1 MLTEMAI
8 FIFLALVVVASA
20 LAMLLSRNAIY
31 AALFLAMNFVTVAL
45 LYLIL
50 GAPFIALV
58 QVTVYAGSIM
68 VLFLFVIMMLGAE
81 RLPGSEPLRG
91 QRTLAILLGCILLAE
106 MGLMFALRSGLLQ
119 IQMPPLAFSE
129 PADLGELLFTRYQ
142 LLFLVTSVILLAA
155 TVGAILLTRG
165 DKVSLRDLLQRKE

>member
-1 MLTEMAI
+1 MAI

-20 LAMLLSRNAIY
+20 MAMLLSRNAVY

-81 RLPGSEPLRG
+81 RLPGGEPLRG
-91 QRTLAILLGCILLAE
+91 QRVLAILLGCVLLVE
-106 MGLMFALRSGLLQ
+106 MGLIFALRSGLLQ
-119 IQMPPLAFSE
+119 IQMPAVVFSE
-129 PADLGELLFTRYQ
+129 PVDLGELLFTRYQ